1 MIRSLAKLGQFRG
14 AFTEAVFA
22 LGIVLP
28 CRA

>member
-1 MIRSLAKLGQFRG
+1 MNRSLAKLGRFIG

-28 CRA
+28 RAA